1 MGGASAGASRGK
13 LAAGVRVALLYP
25 EWDRSCDTCERYV
38 FAPGGTIN
46 RRAGL
51 LVLRPPGTPTPC
63 HACEKVPS
71 AARKAGLDWR
81 ELRKRAQDM
90 TPANRAA
97 WRFYRESRAVG
108 HFPDDPL
115 VRWYAAIIR
124 GIEDAAAQIPLERL
138 AATLSALLKR
148 T

>member
-1 MGGASAGASRGK
+1 
-13 LAAGVRVALLYP
+13 
-25 EWDRSCDTCERYV
+25 
-38 FAPGGTIN
+38 
-46 RRAGL
+46 
-51 LVLRPPGTPTPC
+51 
-63 HACEKVPS
+63 
-71 AARKAGLDWR
+71 
-81 ELRKRAQDM
+81 M